1 MRTFLFL
8 IFSFLIFL
16 FLPFSCLRAES
27 QSVSVTAYVPP
38 SISYV
43 IDGEFIVISTNEPS
57 GILFSSSDQSII
69 FPQTNVRVKVESNR
83 NFLATISF

>member
-1 MRTFLFL
+1 MKAFPFL
-8 IFSFLIFL
+8 ILVFLILL
-16 FLPFSCLRAES
+16 FFPVSCLRAQDRS
-27 QSVSVTAYVPP
+27 ISVTAYVQPQ
-38 SISYV
+38 ISYIV
-43 IDGEFIVISTNEPS
+43 DGEFIIISTNEPS